1 MQKNPVLPEWFTKLI
16 DKFLLNQSWLTIN
29 VNDASQLSEL
39 SQDQIAFFMNMV
51 KLMQTDLPE
60 SQLVDEVLSLGP
72 REVEEKVTAIDI
84 VLSRSQRVGLQIST
98 INQQVNQQP
107 TQYIQQQVVH
117 IGTQQ
122 NFFGMTRLPEIAH
135 QTTPLGQIL
144 SPLYQTTP
152 AGRNNVSDPTDVQ
165 HNEHN
170 QNDALRRHSSLPAQS
185 VTTKDPTIPVDNQPL
200 NSEFQ
205 LRSSLKSP
213 TGKFAPQSSH
223 CNTKEFG
230 KDTINNYRQ
239 DPSRLYKSFNMY
251 IRETGIPLNVD
262 YDLSGAQF
270 EGLDFSFTDFS
281 NRDLQ
286 RTNFRDSIIYGA
298 NLEGTRVLD
307 SLFLKPKQLATA
319 RFKFLTPTTHPK
331 VKKKQEKTLFL
342 KCMFFEYQSLYKK
355 LDDDPNARE
364 QFAALLSNKK
374 FDRFF
379 KYLST
384 LRKAIS
390 LQSELSFH
398 DETCCINKKDIKL

>member
-122 NFFGMTRLPEIAH
+122 NFFGMTGCSENV
-135 QTTPLGQIL
+135 QTMLV
-144 SPLYQTTP
+144 
-152 AGRNNVSDPTDVQ
+152 N
-165 HNEHN
+165 
-170 QNDALRRHSSLPAQS
+170 
-185 VTTKDPTIPVDNQPL
+185 KQPL
-200 NSEFQ
+200 NSDFQ
-205 LRSSLKSP
+205 SRSSLKSP
-213 TGKFAPQSSH
+213 TGKFVPHSSN

-239 DPSRLYKSFNMY
+239 DPSRPYKSFNMY
-251 IRETGIPLNVD
+251 IRETGIHLNVD